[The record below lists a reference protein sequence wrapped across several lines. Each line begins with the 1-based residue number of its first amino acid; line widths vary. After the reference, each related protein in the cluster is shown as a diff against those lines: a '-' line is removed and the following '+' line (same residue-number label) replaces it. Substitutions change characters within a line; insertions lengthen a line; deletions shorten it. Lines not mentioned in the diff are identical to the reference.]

1 MHHLMLIYPARKFSY
16 FHFANQDGTEINN
29 QQRSWPSYSK
39 HHYLNKDVGHR
50 HVNPFTHNFQCSLF
64 FFFFFFFFFFA
75 ENKNVRLFC
84 CRSFC
89 CAKEPNMQKL
99 LEQKS
104 LTCKSS

>member
-64 FFFFFFFFFFA
+64 FFFFFFFFFLLKIKMLGSFA
-75 ENKNVRLFC
+75 VGAF
-84 CRSFC
+84 
-89 CAKEPNMQKL
+89 AV
-99 LEQKS
+99 QKS